1 MQVLTMENIHE
12 LRGAPVVD
20 AQGDKIGTVEQIY
33 FDVRTD
39 QPQWIALKTGIFGGR
54 LTFVPLEGVNIEG
67 NTLKV
72 PFAKEHVEGSP
83 DVYPDAISPHL
94 EKALVGHYQ
103 MSMQAYGQGTTPTD
117 ESGFRLRRWD
127 WETRR

>member
-1 MQVLTMENIHE
+1 MRVLTMENIHE

-54 LTFVPLEGVNIEG
+54 LHFVPLEGVSIEG
-67 NTLKV
+67 NTVKV
-72 PFAKEHVEGSP
+72 TFDKEHVEASP
-83 DVYPDAISPHL
+83 DVFPDAISPHS
-94 EKALVGHYQ
+94 EKTLLDHYQ
-103 MSMQAYGQGTTPTD
+103 LSMQAYGEGAPPTD
-117 ESGFRLRRWD
+117 ESAFRLRRWE